1 MTDSACG
8 ERESITD
15 SILSDISEK
24 IGLSFANDRQQ
35 VAAFVVS
42 NFILT
47 GLKEVITEGL
57 GYGDGEIISLI
68 DLCSNVLR

>member
-47 GLKEVITEGL
+47 GLKEVIT
-57 GYGDGEIISLI
+57 
-68 DLCSNVLR
+68 